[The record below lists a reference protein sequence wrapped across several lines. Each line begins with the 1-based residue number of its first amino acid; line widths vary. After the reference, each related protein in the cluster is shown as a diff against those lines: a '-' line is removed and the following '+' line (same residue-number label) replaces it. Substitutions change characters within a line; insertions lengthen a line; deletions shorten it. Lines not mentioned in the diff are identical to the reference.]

1 MVLSEI
7 FLPCCLLR
15 EAISTLLL
23 VNSCLQYFSRIWVTF
38 GLLSCK
44 MLPQIVKFLGGFME
58 ILMVYVVIGTYSVL
72 C

>member
-1 MVLSEI
+1 
-7 FLPCCLLR
+7 
-15 EAISTLLL
+15 
-23 VNSCLQYFSRIWVTF
+23 
-38 GLLSCK
+38 